1 MLILLQINH
10 KVDIK
15 ENNEESM
22 VGDGVRPPVEE
33 DSSGDDDDYY
43 SKYFGCNFRLNMG
56 RTPNPEDCASDDEVS
71 KKRHGILYIDLDKAL
86 FFSTKKYLYYSY
98 ISTKIYFVVLLR
110 SALPRRF

>member
-1 MLILLQINH
+1 
-10 KVDIK
+10 
-15 ENNEESM
+15 M

-71 KKRHGILYIDLDKAL
+71 KKRRGILYIALDKAL
-86 FFSTKKYLYYSY
+86 FSAKKYLCCSFFL
-98 ISTKIYFVVLLR
+98 TKTYFVVLIR
-110 SALPRRF
+110 SASPRCF